1 MASLAT
7 AAAAATTHNDPKT
20 TVSYETFA
28 PRSASQIARLVRGFF
43 VPSRVFYF
51 SLFPHRLSCVFF
63 NRSSQARV
71 AALTAGPTANV
82 ASSSNENKESSSSA
96 LSTTTSASSG
106 IRSAFVDAMTPS
118 LIDVSSLDA
127 KSRLN
132 AFLQDHMQHD
142 DDGDRAAFFT
152 KDDAMAVQQ
161 TITEAEKLLMQLNT
175 QLKYTTSLKL
185 ALRACNNIAED
196 IFQQHNELIRHSG
209 EISAAADRLQ
219 AEEQMLTKHAEEIG
233 MPLQHYDTVDRIGI
247 SVGVLFKGKATVR
260 GLAKIKV
267 DSDEFPTVLN
277 EIDQAISF
285 FGKECGG
292 KEILQAELK
301 RRSSNKKN
309 ESTSNELTSGNI
321 EYYRRALALQEAAL
335 DLIKEAV
342 DERIRTTTQQVSAA
356 LNISKG
362 NVIQADQLEASLI
375 YTRFHGISS
384 RSNRLLALLKERLTG
399 SVDNL
404 GVTDAYQ
411 ELLQTCRQTYCSC
424 RESLLRTTIRTHMDH
439 LKDKHGPVGMT
450 RLASVFLIRLC
461 TVETSLFLDF
471 FGNGKTDTKVIN
483 DESLSASSRNGQR
496 PQVDDTAFKSPDF
509 QAYLTSLCSALY
521 RTVRRA
527 LVTMVDLD
535 SLCQIVTVL
544 REERTMANA
553 SPTTIAAARAITTV
567 IQDAQE
573 RLIFCA
579 NSTLQKEVVKYQA
592 KPLDLNYPEKLHRT
606 SNEAVTSASSD
617 DDAVELQL
625 QQVYESWFPPI
636 RTVLK
641 ILSKIFRVVETRVFE
656 DMALQSVR
664 SCTRCLKDGA
674 EYIKS
679 KKSQMDADLFLVK
692 HFLILREQLSPFD
705 IELRS
710 VERQLDFSDAGKAVA
725 RFLANRNRRVF
736 SVSTENALITLL
748 REGVTV
754 QEASVDSKR
763 DLEDALRSSCN
774 DFIEHTAYFIASD
787 LLDTVESYRNR
798 DATSSTNI
806 VTAESIVAMLQVMS
820 ESIDSKLTEVKK
832 QMSAYLENV
841 ATQSILLKPVS
852 RKVTRALEELRK
864 LSHTAD
870 NGWDDAAKGQV
881 IELTHM
887 LEETVKVATRA
898 LR

>member
-1 MASLAT
+1 M
-7 AAAAATTHNDPKT
+7 
-20 TVSYETFA
+20 
-28 PRSASQIARLVRGFF
+28 III
-43 VPSRVFYF
+43 
-51 SLFPHRLSCVFF
+51 LSK
-63 NRSSQARV
+63 NKRQARI

-82 ASSSNENKESSSSA
+82 ASTNENNVSSSSSL
-96 LSTTTSASSG
+96 LSLSSTQQDSNHS
-106 IRSAFVDAMTPS
+106 IVLDAMKPPMSDTS
-118 LIDVSSLDA
+118 TNRFSSFMNYEYGYDETTFFSNDDVI
-127 KSRLN
+127 
-132 AFLQDHMQHD
+132 M
-142 DDGDRAAFFT
+142 
-152 KDDAMAVQQ
+152 VQQ
-161 TITEAEKLLMQLNT
+161 TITAAETVLQQLNT

-196 IFQQHNELIRHSG
+196 IYQQHNELIRHSG
-209 EISAAADRLQ
+209 ELSAAADRLQ
-219 AEEQMLTKHAEEIG
+219 EEEQILSKHAEEIG
-233 MPLQHYDTVDRIGI
+233 IPLQHYDTVDRIGI

-267 DSDEFPTVLN
+267 DSDEFPSVLN
-277 EIDQAISF
+277 DIDNAIIY
-285 FGKECGG
+285 FGNECGG
-292 KEILQAELK
+292 KEALQAELK
-301 RRSSNKKN
+301 RRSSSSSKKN

-335 DLIKEAV
+335 DLMKEAV

-356 LNISKG
+356 LNIAKG
-362 NVIQADQLEASLI
+362 NVIPADQLEASII

-384 RSNRLLALLKERLTG
+384 RSNRLLSLLKDRLHG
-399 SVDNL
+399 QDDNL

-424 RESLLRTTIRTHMDH
+424 RESLLRTTVRTHMDQ

-461 TVETSLFLDF
+461 TIETAMFLDF
-471 FGNGKTDTKVIN
+471 FGNGKTDTKLIS
-483 DESLSASSRNGQR
+483 DDSLTGSKSIVQ
-496 PQVDDTAFKSPDF
+496 QQLVDDTAFKSTDF
-509 QAYLTSLCSALY
+509 QAYLASLCSALH

-527 LVTMVDLD
+527 LVSMVDLD
-535 SLCQIVTVL
+535 SLCQIVSVL
-544 REERTMANA
+544 REERSMANV
-553 SPTTIAAARAITTV
+553 SPTTMAAARAITTV
-567 IQDAQE
+567 VQDAQE

-592 KPLDLNYPEKLHRT
+592 TPSDLNYPEKLQPKSNDTAT
-606 SNEAVTSASSD
+606 SKSSD

-641 ILSKIFRVVETRVFE
+641 VLSKIFRVVETRVFE
-656 DMALQSVR
+656 DMALHSVR

-679 KKSQMDADLFLVK
+679 HKSQMDADLFLVK

-774 DFIEHTAYFIASD
+774 DFIEHTAHLIAND
-787 LLDTVESYRNR
+787 LFSTVESYKSY
-798 DATSSTNI
+798 DGTSSTDLT
-806 VTAESIVAMLQVMS
+806 TAESIVSMLKALS
-820 ESIDSKLTEVKK
+820 ESIESKLMEVKV

-852 RKVTRALEELRK
+852 RKVTRALEEIRK
-864 LSHTAD
+864 LSHIAD
-870 NGWDDAAKGQV
+870 NGWDDTAKGQV

-898 LR
+898 TK